1 MVLEGASITQTT
13 KIQTRIM
20 TPSDDLLFTSLGL
33 ASCVLI
39 GALAFRQHFKKHDE
53 LKTRMIPW
61 IVISLGAIA
70 TGFMLLVHLVN
81 ILGIETG
88 RG

>member
-1 MVLEGASITQTT
+1 
-13 KIQTRIM
+13 M
-20 TPSDDLLFTSLGL
+20 TPSDDLFFTSLGL
-33 ASCVLI
+33 AGCVFI
-39 GALAFRQHFKKHDE
+39 GILGFRLHFKKHEE
-53 LKTRMIPW
+53 LKTRMVPW
-61 IVISLGAIA
+61 IIISLGAIA

>member
-1 MVLEGASITQTT
+1 
-13 KIQTRIM
+13 M
-20 TPSDDLLFTSLGL
+20 TPSDDLLLTSIGL
-33 ASCVLI
+33 AICIFLGVL
-39 GALAFRQHFKKHDE
+39 GFRLHFKKHEE

-61 IVISLGAIA
+61 IIISLGAIA

-81 ILGIETG
+81 ILGLETG